1 MYTFVIIMF
10 GLCLFATLICVTTV
24 IAAGQA
30 DKHKDM

>member
-10 GLCLFATLICVTTV
+10 GLCLFSALICVTAV

>member
-1 MYTFVIIMF
+1 MHTFAIIMF
-10 GLCLFATLICVTTV
+10 GLCLFATLICVTAV